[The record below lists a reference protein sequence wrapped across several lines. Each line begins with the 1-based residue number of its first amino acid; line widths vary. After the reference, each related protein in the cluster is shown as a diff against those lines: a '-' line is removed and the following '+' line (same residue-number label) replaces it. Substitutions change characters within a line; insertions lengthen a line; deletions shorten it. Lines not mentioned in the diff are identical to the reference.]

1 MAGPLTGMRVMD
13 FTRALAG
20 PHCTLLL
27 ADMGAEVIKIERV
40 EGGDEVRRMGPPFIN
55 GESAAFMASN
65 RNKKSLTVNLK
76 DPRGQEICKRLAKW
90 ADVLVENFRPG
101 VMKGVGLDY
110 HTMSQVN
117 PRLIYC
123 SISGFGQTGP
133 MADQGGYDTV
143 AQGMGGIMMVTGVP
157 DGPPVKSGV
166 PIIDLGTGM
175 FGALGVLAAYI
186 AREKT
191 GKGQHIDASLLDTSV
206 ALGLI
211 DGSDYLA
218 SGELPQQLAS
228 AHRRIAPHGA
238 FRTKDGYITIAAD
251 SAPRTWK
258 TLCQLLGKPE
268 METHPQLADNTLRRK
283 NLPLLI
289 EQIETAT
296 TQRESTYWLAQL
308 QEAGIPCGLVNNYDK
323 VFQDPQVLARN
334 LLVENIHPKAGRVQM
349 VGKPLK
355 FSDTP
360 ATDLVPSAALGEHTD
375 AILHSLGYVE
385 EEVIQLRR
393 DGVI

>member
-1 MAGPLTGMRVMD
+1 
-13 FTRALAG
+13 
-20 PHCTLLL
+20 
-27 ADMGAEVIKIERV
+27 MGAEVIKIERV
-40 EGGDEVRRMGPPFIN
+40 NGGDEVRRMGPPFIN

-65 RNKKSLTVNLK
+65 RNKKSLTVDLK
-76 DPRGQEICKRLAKW
+76 DPRGREICVRLAQW

-101 VMKGVGLDY
+101 VMKGLGLDY
-110 HTMSQVN
+110 ATLSQVN

-133 MADQGGYDTV
+133 MSDQGGYDTV

-157 DGPPVKSGV
+157 GGPPVKAGV
-166 PIIDLGTGM
+166 PVIDLGTGM

-186 AREKT
+186 ARQRT
-191 GKGQHIDASLLDTSV
+191 GKGQHIDTSLLDCSV

-218 SGELPQQLAS
+218 SGELPLPLAS

-238 FRTKDGYITIAAD
+238 FKTKDGYITIAAD

-258 TLCQLLGKPE
+258 TLCQLLGKE
-268 METHPQLADNTLRRK
+268 ELETDPRLADNTQRRK
-283 NLPLLI
+283 HLPLLI
-289 EQIETAT
+289 DKIEEAT
-296 TQRESTYWLAQL
+296 TTRESAFWLEKL
-308 QEAGIPCGLVNNYDK
+308 QSAGIPCGPVNNYDK
-323 VFQDPQVLARN
+323 VFTHPQVLARN
-334 LLVENIHPKAGRVQM
+334 LLVENLHPQAGRMQM

-360 ATDLVPSAALGEHTD
+360 ATDLTPSAALGEHT
-375 AILHSLGYVE
+375 AVILHSLGYSTDE
-385 EEVIQLRR
+385 IEQLRKEEVI
-393 DGVI
+393 

>member
-1 MAGPLTGMRVMD
+1 MSGPLTGMRVMD

-40 EGGDEVRRMGPPFIN
+40 KGGDEVRRMGPPFIN

-65 RNKKSLTVNLK
+65 RNKKSVTVDLK
-76 DPRGQEICKRLAKW
+76 DPRGREICARLAQW

-101 VMKGVGLDY
+101 VMKGLGLDY
-110 HTMSQVN
+110 PTLSQLN

-133 MADQGGYDTV
+133 MANQGGYDTV
-143 AQGMGGIMMVTGVP
+143 AQGLGGIMMVTGVP
-157 DGPPVKSGV
+157 GGPPVKAGV
-166 PIIDLGTGM
+166 PVIDLGTGM

-186 AREKT
+186 ARQQT
-191 GKGQHIDASLLDTSV
+191 GKGQHIDTSLLDCSV

-218 SGELPQQLAS
+218 SGELPMPLAS

-238 FRTKDGYITIAAD
+238 FRTQDGYITIAAD
-251 SAPRTWK
+251 AAPGTWK
-258 TLCQLLGKPE
+258 ALCQLLGKAE
-268 METHPQLADNTLRRK
+268 METDARLADNTQRRK
-283 NLPLLI
+283 NLPFLI
-289 EQIETAT
+289 EQIEAAT
-296 TQRESTYWLAQL
+296 TTRESAFWLEKL
-308 QEAGIPCGLVNNYDK
+308 QTAGIPCGPVNNYDK
-323 VFQDPQVLARN
+323 VFQHPQVLARN
-334 LLVENIHPKAGRVQM
+334 LLVENVHPKAGRVKM

-355 FSDTP
+355 FSATP
-360 ATDLVPSAALGEHTD
+360 ATDLVPSAALGEHT
-375 AILHSLGYVE
+375 ASILQSLGYSADE
-385 EEVIQLRR
+385 LEQLKRENVI
-393 DGVI
+393 